1 MKMFF
6 KPLSYL
12 MLILVIGSL
21 MGCNTVE
28 GFGKDMQQGGQELQ
42 QSAKKASD

>member
-1 MKMFF
+1 MKMLV

-12 MLILVIGSL
+12 ICILAIGSL

-42 QSAKKASD
+42 QSAKKAS